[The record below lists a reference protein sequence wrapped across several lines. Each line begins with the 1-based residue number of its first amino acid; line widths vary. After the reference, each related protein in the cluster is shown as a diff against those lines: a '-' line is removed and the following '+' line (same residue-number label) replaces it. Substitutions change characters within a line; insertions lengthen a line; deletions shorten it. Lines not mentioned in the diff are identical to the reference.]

1 MHQSPSSPTDSS
13 VDHGSEEKFSSERFA
28 EAVGCM
34 ERLAQTGVHLGVA
47 GIDQLGYSERLD
59 VDGSCLK
66 TL

>member
-1 MHQSPSSPTDSS
+1 MKILQNTY
-13 VDHGSEEKFSSERFA
+13 
-28 EAVGCM
+28 
-34 ERLAQTGVHLGVA
+34 GVHLGVA